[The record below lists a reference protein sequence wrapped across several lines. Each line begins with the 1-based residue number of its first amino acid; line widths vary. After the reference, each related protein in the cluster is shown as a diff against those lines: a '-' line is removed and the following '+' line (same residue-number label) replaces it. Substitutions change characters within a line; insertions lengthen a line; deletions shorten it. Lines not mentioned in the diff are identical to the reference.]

1 MSAVSQEFL
10 TVVKILSEDQSTR
23 EKIPTS
29 LVSLSPDKI
38 LAGKQI
44 DVLVGLFHIM
54 WEDMPRPRTYSL
66 RLADLVSFDG
76 EYVGSVL
83 NRGPAESSAINL

>member
-1 MSAVSQEFL
+1 M
-10 TVVKILSEDQSTR
+10 VKLVTENTPS

-38 LAGKQI
+38 LAEKQI

-66 RLADLVSFDG
+66 RLADLVNFEGD
-76 EYVGSVL
+76 YVGSAL
-83 NRGPAESSAINL
+83 NRGPSGSNVLEL